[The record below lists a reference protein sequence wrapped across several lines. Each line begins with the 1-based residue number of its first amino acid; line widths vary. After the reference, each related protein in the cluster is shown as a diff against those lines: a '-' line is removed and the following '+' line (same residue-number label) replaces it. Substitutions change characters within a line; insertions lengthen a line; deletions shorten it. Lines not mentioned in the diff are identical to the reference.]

1 VKTAQTGA
9 TTIELAFVLLTF
21 LMFLFGVLDISRMLF
36 TWNAATEATRAGA
49 RYAVVCAS
57 PGNPS
62 LVLAKMRR
70 MLPEIGAVDIQWA
83 AAPCAPGSCAVP
95 PPCNAGDTSGCGSV
109 TVSITNLNYH
119 WISPIVGA
127 VVPDRALPSFSTYL
141 PREMMG
147 QDPNNA
153 IICQ

>member
-1 VKTAQTGA
+1 MKTTQTGA

-21 LMFLFGVLDISRMLF
+21 FMFLLGAIDISRMLF

-62 LVLAKMRR
+62 LVADKMHG
-70 MLPEIGAVDIQWA
+70 MLPEIGAIDLAWVPAGCDA
-83 AAPCAPGSCAVP
+83 SSCA
-95 PPCNAGDTSGCGSV
+95 GV
-109 TVSITNLNYH
+109 TVTITSLNYR
-119 WISPIVGA
+119 WISPLVGA
-127 VVPDRALPSFSTYL
+127 VVPVRALPTFSTYL

-147 QDPNNA
+147 QDANNA